1 MRMNWIELGL
11 RQWPLSKSELYRN
24 VVKPARREAAI
35 EMPQSRND
43 NPDNGNAYIGTR
55 LIENQEIQ
63 TLSVG

>member
-1 MRMNWIELGL
+1 MNWIELGL

-24 VVKPARREAAI
+24 IVKPASREAAI

-43 NPDNGNAYIGTR
+43 NPDHGNAYIGAR